1 MKKLSILPYL
11 TNIKEYSG
19 LNKGTLKNESCAIEA
34 TLTCSCGNDKF
45 KIIHTGK
52 QTKGILAPLIINKEK
67 QLRVIAVC
75 PECANRIEI
84 YNSSEDNSRNNFSDF
99 SFSNTS
105 VWQIKLMYNY
115 FHQKMKFE
123 GYYSDSFEDFFADIF
138 TENNKPKRL
147 LEE

>member
-11 TNIKEYSG
+11 TNIKEHSG

-67 QLRVIAVC
+67 QLRVIAEC

-84 YNSSEDNSRNNFSDF
+84 YNSSEDNSRNNFFDF
-99 SFSNTS
+99 SFSNIS

-115 FHQKMKFE
+115 FQQKMEFE
-123 GYYSDSFEDFFADIF
+123 GEYSDIFADIF

>member
-11 TNIKEYSG
+11 TNIKEHKG
-19 LNKGTLKNESCAIEA
+19 LNKETFENEPCAIEGA
-34 TLTCSCGNDKF
+34 LTCSCGNNKF

-52 QTKGILAPLIINKEK
+52 QTKGILAPLIIKKEK
-67 QLRVIAVC
+67 QLRVMAVC

-84 YNSSEDNSRNNFSDF
+84 YNSSGDNHRNDFSDF

-115 FHQKMKFE
+115 YLCKMKFE
-123 GYYSDSFEDFFADIF
+123 GDYSDSFEDFFANIF
-138 TENNKPKRL
+138 TESHKPKRL

>member
-19 LNKGTLKNESCAIEA
+19 LNIGTLKNEPCAIEA
-34 TLTCSCGNDKF
+34 TLACSCGNDKF

-75 PECANRIEI
+75 PECAKRIEI
-84 YNSSEDNSRNNFSDF
+84 YNSSEYNHRNDFSDF
-99 SFSNTS
+99 SFANTS

-115 FHQKMKFE
+115 YNHKMKFE
-123 GYYSDSFEDFFADIF
+123 GEYSDSFEDFFADIF